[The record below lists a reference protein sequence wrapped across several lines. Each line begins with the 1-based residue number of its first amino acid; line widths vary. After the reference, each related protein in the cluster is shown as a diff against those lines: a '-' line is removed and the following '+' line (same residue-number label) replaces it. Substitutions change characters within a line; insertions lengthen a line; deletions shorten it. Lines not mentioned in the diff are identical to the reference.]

1 MIRLAF
7 PERFSRLH
15 GMDVERVKY
24 VIWAAD
30 MDRAVK
36 FYQEALGG
44 ELLKQSDILSEV
56 VVAGAIIGIHGGGE
70 GKETWTGLS
79 FQVGDV
85 VAGAREVI
93 AAGGQVSRE
102 PKPEGDEPPHLAMC
116 VDTEGNQIMLTRK
129 RGTGNA

>member
-44 ELLKQSDILSEV
+44 ELLKQSDIIKRGCSS
-56 VVAGAIIGIHGGGE
+56 GRYHRYSRRRGGE
-70 GKETWTGLS
+70 RDMDRTQLPG
-79 FQVGDV
+79 
-85 VAGAREVI
+85 R
-93 AAGGQVSRE
+93 
-102 PKPEGDEPPHLAMC
+102 AMS
-116 VDTEGNQIMLTRK
+116 
-129 RGTGNA
+129 

>member
-1 MIRLAF
+1 
-7 PERFSRLH
+7 
-15 GMDVERVKY
+15 MDVERVKY